1 MDAHYCKM
9 HAHKILWALTCYEW
23 AHTSYLC
30 AAIHYAWSPKYV
42 AIFTHLWATMIL
54 CVVSHAIAVVAHN
67 TACTTTTAC
76 GFAAIVAHGHP
87 GKIWS
92 LTRFAG
98 QPRIANGHPHSAM
111 WLRMSCTC
119 TPMLVHTVW
128 AWARICMRTQICGHA
143 LCTPTHVETAKPRP
157 QRGRGDLVAGVVC
170 GFIAKL

>member
-1 MDAHYCKM
+1 M

-30 AAIHYAWSPKYV
+30 AAIYYSWSPKYV
-42 AIFTHLWATMIL
+42 AIFTHLWTAMIL

-76 GFAAIVAHGHP
+76 GCATIVVYGHP

-98 QPRIANGHPHSAM
+98 QPRIANGHPT
-111 WLRMSCTC
+111 LRYVVAYVMH
-119 TPMLVHTVW
+119 VHTHACTHSVDMG
-128 AWARICMRTQICGHA
+128 AYMYAHANMWARIMHA
-143 LCTPTHVETAKPRP
+143 HARRNGKTPTPKGSRRFGSRCGRWLYSKAITA
-157 QRGRGDLVAGVVC
+157 
-170 GFIAKL
+170 

>member
-1 MDAHYCKM
+1 M

-23 AHTSYLC
+23 ALTSYLC

-42 AIFTHLWATMIL
+42 AIFTHLWATIIL

-67 TACTTTTAC
+67 TACTTTMDC
-76 GFAAIVAHGHP
+76 GCATIVVHGHP

-98 QPRIANGHPHSAM
+98 QPRIANGHPHCAM

-128 AWARICMRTQICGHA
+128 AWGRICMRTQICGHA

-157 QRGRGDLVAGVVC
+157 QRVEA
-170 GFIAKL
+170 IW

>member
-1 MDAHYCKM
+1 M

-30 AAIHYAWSPKYV
+30 AAIHYSWSPKHV
-42 AIFTHLWATMIL
+42 AIFTHLWSPMIL

-67 TACTTTTAC
+67 TACTTTMAC
-76 GFAAIVAHGHP
+76 GCATIVVHGHP

-98 QPRIANGHPHSAM
+98 QPRIANGHPHCAM

-128 AWARICMRTQICGHA
+128 TMGTYMYAHANMWARIIHA
-143 LCTPTHVETAKPRP
+143 HARRNGKTPTPKGSRRFGSRCGLWLYSKAITA
-157 QRGRGDLVAGVVC
+157 
-170 GFIAKL
+170 